1 MRRCRLWQ
9 DSGSKRGEEQAED
22 EQVLPSSTHVGN
34 KKRRIFVN
42 TKKLNHDFLE
52 VHPFGFYYRIDL
64 CLVLGLAHV
73 AYADLPSPS
82 YSSS

>member
-1 MRRCRLWQ
+1 MGRGRLWQ

-22 EQVLPSSTHVGN
+22 EQALHYAKHVGK
-34 KKRRIFVN
+34 KKRRSFIR
-42 TKKLNHDFLE
+42 TKQLNMKFIE
-52 VHPFGFYYRIDL
+52 VHPFGLYYRIDL